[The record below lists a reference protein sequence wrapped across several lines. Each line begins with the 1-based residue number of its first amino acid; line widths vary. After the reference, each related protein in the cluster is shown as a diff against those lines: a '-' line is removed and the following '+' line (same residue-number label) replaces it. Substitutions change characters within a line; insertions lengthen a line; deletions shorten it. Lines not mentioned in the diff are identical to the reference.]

1 MSRAKL
7 VKQFKEIHPNL
18 NTSEI
23 ISVID
28 FFCESLKNA
37 ICDHN
42 KVELRGFG
50 TFLNQKIKEKFLSRN
65 PRTGR
70 LIYTQEKNK
79 IRFKESK
86 KLNEL
91 INK

>member
-1 MSRAKL
+1 MSRTKL
-7 VKQFKEIHPNL
+7 VKQFKKIHPHL

-23 ISVID
+23 GSIID
-28 FFCESLKNA
+28 FFCDSLKNA
-37 ICDHN
+37 ICDHK

-50 TFLNQKIKEKFLSRN
+50 TFINQKIKEKFSSRN
-65 PRTGR
+65 PRTGG
-70 LIYTQEKNK
+70 LIYTPEKNK
-79 IRFKESK
+79 IRFKASK